1 MLSIQVAHLGHLSC
15 SVTPT
20 SPAPTAAPK
29 FASRLPWNWS
39 VRCSATREPD
49 AGGWRAAFARRTPR
63 PSGGHTPSWRCT
75 AACSTLDTPGRR
87 GDRLIPYPAG
97 SSPAAN
103 GGIPTTGPA
112 VRVPRGC
119 RCAVRVQAIRPQPVE
134 DTRHPSQEGQGVGVA
149 VVGGLPGEETRA
161 KRSPRAAWRLAGQAA
176 PNAGG
181 EVIVDIDGV
190 LVSRTRKRNT
200 GPRPGGRPS
209 VITRCS
215 RSSTTA
221 GQGPASPSVLCC
233 GRGLVGGRRMPG
245 RHARLDFRRWPSRP
259 MAGAERVERGLTWP
273 GDSCGIYGP

>member
-1 MLSIQVAHLGHLSC
+1 MPGAGAQHSHDGNHGL
-15 SVTPT
+15 
-20 SPAPTAAPK
+20 PADIPLPGAVRPPAALWT
-29 FASRLPWNWS
+29 LP
-39 VRCSATREPD
+39 
-49 AGGWRAAFARRTPR
+49 AGGAIGLFRTQQDRHQPQMAASLRRARRYVFP
-63 PSGGHTPSWRCT
+63 PSNGHE
-75 AACSTLDTPGRR
+75 
-87 GDRLIPYPAG
+87 RL
-97 SSPAAN
+97 
-103 GGIPTTGPA
+103 
-112 VRVPRGC
+112 PRGC

-200 GPRPGGRPS
+200 WPRPGGRPS